1 MGSRL
6 KKPTWDNRVRLH
18 MNSWIVGKQIA
29 ACMVVALLMQD
40 RAAAAEEGG
49 TLSSNQKAGVQYKT
63 DAQAASLQ
71 TVEFA
76 SYRAKQEFGTQDFG
90 ISLALQNLAA
100 AQHDEGEYAAA
111 TANYLKSI
119 ALLEADE
126 GFFDTVL
133 IEPLV
138 GLAANYHAMG
148 QYAQAVAAYQRAK
161 NITHRKEGLLNLQ
174 QLPIID
180 ALTESYVMLGH
191 RKDAEREQKYAFRIY
206 KHHYGDTDLRLVPAI
221 YKLARWYRRTR
232 RFDAALELY
241 QRALNILEQTNGKDD
256 PSLVYPLRQIAVV
269 HRLTGFPSSEG
280 EAALKQA
287 LKVVEQNAESTDQ
300 ELAQVWVDLGDWY
313 TVTKKTKT
321 ARSYYRKAWKLLTT
335 EGSQTSQVE
344 AYFDKPVQLLY
355 RIPKP
360 NDRDWAL
367 LREYDR
373 LGYMEVECTVTEEG
387 TVEDLEIVDGR
398 LPFDLRHSVMRS
410 MRFSRYRPR
419 LVDGEPVATHGVR
432 VRQAYP
438 AEGFVVSSQ
447 VDVGVMSA
455 RNSEL
460 YQSVADPRF

>member
-1 MGSRL
+1 
-6 KKPTWDNRVRLH
+6 
-18 MNSWIVGKQIA
+18 MNSWIVGMKVA

-40 RAAAAEEGG
+40 RAAAEEGG
-49 TLSSNQKAGVQYKT
+49 TLSSNQKGEVQYKA
-63 DAQAASLQ
+63 DAQADSLQ

-76 SYRAKQEFGTQDFG
+76 SYRAKQDIGVSQ
-90 ISLALQNLAA
+90 ALQNLAA
-100 AQHDEGEYAAA
+100 AQHDAGEYAAA
-111 TANYLKSI
+111 TTNYLKSI
-119 ALLEADE
+119 ALLEEED
-126 GFFDTVL
+126 GFFDTDLV
-133 IEPLV
+133 EPLV

-148 QYAQAVAAYQRAK
+148 QYAQAVNTYQRAK

-191 RKDAEREQKYAFRIY
+191 RKEAEREQKYAFRIS

-221 YKLARWYRRTR
+221 YKLAQWYRRTR
-232 RFDAALELY
+232 WFDTALELY
-241 QRALNILEQTNGKDD
+241 QRALDILEQTNGKDD
-256 PSLVYPLRQIAVV
+256 SSLVYPLRQIAVV
-269 HRLTGFPSSEG
+269 HRLTGFPGSEG

-287 LKVVEQNAESTDQ
+287 LKIVEQNAESTDQ
-300 ELAQVWVDLGDWY
+300 ELAQVRVDLGDWY

-321 ARSYYRKAWKLLTT
+321 AWNYYRKAWKVLTT
-335 EGSQTSQVE
+335 EGSQASQVE

-355 RIPKP
+355 RIPDP

-373 LGYMEVECTVTEEG
+373 GGYMEVECTVTEEG
-387 TVEDLEIVDGR
+387 TVEDLEIVNGR

-410 MRFSRYRPR
+410 MLFSVYRPR

-438 AEGFVVSSQ
+438 ADGFVASSQ
-447 VDVGVMSA
+447 VNVGIISA
-455 RNSEL
+455 GESEP
-460 YQSVADPRF
+460 YQSVARPRF

>member
-1 MGSRL
+1 
-6 KKPTWDNRVRLH
+6 
-18 MNSWIVGKQIA
+18 MNSWIVGTQIA

-40 RAAAAEEGG
+40 RTAAEEGAP
-49 TLSSNQKAGVQYKT
+49 LISNQKAGVQYKA
-63 DAQAASLQ
+63 DAQADALQ
-71 TVEFA
+71 TAEFA
-76 SYRAKQEFGTQDFG
+76 LYRAKQEFGAQD
-90 ISLALQNLAA
+90 IRVSQALQNLAA
-100 AQHDEGEYAAA
+100 AQHDAGEYAAA

-119 ALLEADE
+119 ALLEAED
-126 GFFDTVL
+126 GFFDPDL
-133 IEPLV
+133 IGPLV

-148 QYAQAVAAYQRAK
+148 QYAQAVTAYQRAK
-161 NITHRKEGLLNLQ
+161 HITHRKEGLLNLQ

-191 RKDAEREQKYAFRIY
+191 PKEAAREQKYAFRIC

-241 QRALNILEQTNGKDD
+241 QRALNILEQTNGKVD

-269 HRLTGFPSSEG
+269 HRLTGFPGSEG
-280 EAALKQA
+280 EAALKHA
-287 LKVVEQNAESTDQ
+287 LQIVEQNAESTEQ

-321 ARSYYRKAWKLLTT
+321 AREYYRKAWKLLTA

-344 AYFDKPVQLLY
+344 AYFGEPVQLLY
-355 RIPKP
+355 RIPDP
-360 NDRDWAL
+360 NGRDWAL

-373 LGYMEVECTVTEEG
+373 GRYMEVECTVTEEG
-387 TVEDLEIVDGR
+387 TVEDLEIVDGE

-438 AEGFVVSSQ
+438 AGGFVASSQ
-447 VDVGVMSA
+447 VDVGAISAEILDPYRRALHARVRNTDEMSYPFGA
-455 RNSEL
+455 E
-460 YQSVADPRF
+460 